1 MEELKLFSNPKFQVR
16 IVMRESIPWFVAK
29 DVSTCI
35 GHSDTS
41 AMCKLCREKD
51 KFVASARDFNSDDL
65 SESGNSRITL
75 VSESGLYRILAKC
88 NLPKCEPFESWVF
101 DEVLPEIRKTG
112 SYGKQTQ
119 IPSYMIEDLETRA
132 IAWAEEHKQARLALE
147 AKEAEVKSLQA
158 EKDVLRQEYMSNK
171 DFCNSLI
178 AQGLATQTNGKK
190 YALETLRGKLS
201 PILQEISHRYGYSI
215 SEEKVVVEGVERA
228 TPFYHKDVCA
238 MIKAVV
244 SPKWLRTPDTALI
257 TDTVLCR

>member
-1 MEELKLFSNPKFQVR
+1 MEELKLFSNPDFQVR
-16 IVMRESIPWFVAK
+16 IVMRESEPWFVAK
-29 DVSTCI
+29 DVASCI
-35 GHSDTS
+35 GHKDVTTMCRMCRDRDKVVVRPEDLTS
-41 AMCKLCREKD
+41 ADLADVRNREY
-51 KFVASARDFNSDDL
+51 
-65 SESGNSRITL
+65 TL
-75 VSESGLYRILAKC
+75 ISESGLYRILAKC

-112 SYGKQTQ
+112 SYGKQPQ